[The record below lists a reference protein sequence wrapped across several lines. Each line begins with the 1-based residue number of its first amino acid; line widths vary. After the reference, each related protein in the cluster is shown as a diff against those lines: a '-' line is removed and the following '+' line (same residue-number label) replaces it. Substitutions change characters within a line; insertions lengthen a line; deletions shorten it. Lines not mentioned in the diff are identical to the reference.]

1 MSKKKD
7 ENIIRKISNKILKSI
22 KKSGFK
28 STIGIIYT
36 YIHYLIIFLVAF
48 VFAFNTSVFDLCILL
63 VVVSLDAFAVVV
75 LHGCPLTSLEQKYLN
90 TNSSDERCNILKKS
104 KILYTCEHEYEKQIE
119 LMINIWLLVAGKCL
133 ILLFMNTYKK
143 NLMSS

>member
-1 MSKKKD
+1 MSKKN
-7 ENIIRKISNKILKSI
+7 ENIIRKISNRIRKSI

-28 STIGIIYT
+28 EIIGIIYT
-36 YIHYLIIFLVAF
+36 YIHYLIIFWVGF
-48 VFAFNTSVFDLCILL
+48 VFAFNTNVVDLCILL
-63 VVVSLDAFAVVV
+63 VIVSLDAFAVVV

-104 KILYTCEHEYEKQIE
+104 QILYTCEHEYEKQIE

-133 ILLFMNTYKK
+133 ILLFFNTYKN
-143 NLMSS
+143 NLMSL